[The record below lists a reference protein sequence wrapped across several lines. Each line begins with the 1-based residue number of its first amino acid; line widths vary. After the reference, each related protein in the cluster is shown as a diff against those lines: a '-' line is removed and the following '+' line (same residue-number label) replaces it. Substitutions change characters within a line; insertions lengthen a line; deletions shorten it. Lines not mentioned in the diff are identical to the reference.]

1 MGTIGRQPKLQS
13 NCSVHLQVSF
23 RNKTRMTEHYSKYL
37 THGLVLLVLTLTLAG
52 FQGNVKLGN
61 KVLIESLETDSLR
74 YDMFL
79 LEDDNGQPEGYMA
92 EIFTPVCHTNECYP
106 VFVNFYW
113 DLLGNYQRYDVPEG
127 ELLTKLDH
135 VPFDVADHD
144 KLQEILSNERSLLKD
159 YKIEELVGGT
169 QTAAVNGVDAV
180 TGATLKTIKN
190 EVIYGAVY
198 SCYTL
203 WHLAH
208 GEMAAIAKAYT
219 TENYSGDQL
228 LKFLESGHYP
238 YQYWAIEKVLAKGL
252 QNDEKIAAAM
262 LQILQSDNI
271 FLARHLIKVLPIE
284 VFSSKERQLHLWETM
299 ESSQYRLQMDLLDK
313 LKTLALYPEIQNK
326 LLSILKNAN
335 PAQQRKILEVLQK
348 QTNLHKTQQFQALE
362 YLEEGKWVEE
372 MTELLKNQDKLDGK
386 IKKTID

>member
-1 MGTIGRQPKLQS
+1 
-13 NCSVHLQVSF
+13 
-23 RNKTRMTEHYSKYL
+23 MTEHHSKYL
-37 THGLVLLVLTLTLAG
+37 TQGLFLLILTLILAG

-106 VFVNFYW
+106 VYVNFYW
-113 DLLGNYQRYDVPEG
+113 DLLGNYQKYDVPEG

-169 QTAAVNGVDAV
+169 QTAATNGVDAV

-208 GEMAAIAKAYT
+208 GDMAAIAKAYT
-219 TENYSGDQL
+219 TENYSGEQL

-252 QNDEKIAAAM
+252 EKDDKIAAAM
-262 LQILQSDNI
+262 LKILQSDNI
-271 FLARHLIKVLPIE
+271 FLATHLIKVLPIE
-284 VFSSKERQLHLWETM
+284 VFSSSERQLQLWETF
-299 ESSQYRLQMDLLDK
+299 ENSQYRLQMDLLDK
-313 LKTLALYPEIQNK
+313 LNALTLFPEIHSK
-326 LLSILKNAN
+326 LLNGLNEAN
-335 PAQQRKILEVLQK
+335 PAQQKKMLAVLQN
-348 QTNLHKTQQFQALE
+348 QSNLNKAEQFLALK
-362 YLEEGKWVEE
+362 YLNEGKWESE
-372 MTELLKNQDKLDGK
+372 MEALLKSQKKLDK
-386 IKKTID
+386 KLKTIEHSK